1 MLFFHWTPRLKNN
14 IETGRKRKKE
24 QESNISSCF
33 DVSIHEIF
41 MLIGESKKKE
51 KITEK
56 KVGRSSAVAGIIA
69 F

>member
-1 MLFFHWTPRLKNN
+1 
-14 IETGRKRKKE
+14 
-24 QESNISSCF
+24 
-33 DVSIHEIF
+33 